1 MPMKNPVTFT
11 VLLLVILIGA
21 AITIY
26 LCGPPLLQANHLAC
40 RVGGGKTLGC
50 STSFGAF
57 ITGLAV
63 VVGLAVGAAWSKFG
77 R

>member
-1 MPMKNPVTFT
+1 MKNPVIFT
-11 VLLLVILIGA
+11 VLLLAILIGA
-21 AITIY
+21 AIMIY
-26 LCGPPLLQANHLAC
+26 LCSPTFLHTDHLGC
-40 RVGGGKTLGC
+40 GTGGGKSLGC

-57 ITGLAV
+57 ITGVTV